1 MDGGKLSRLQLEGV
15 LHACSKHQS
24 FLADGTRC
32 GFFLG
37 DGAGVGKG
45 RQISGM
51 VLDNYARGRRRSI
64 WLSTSTDLVRD
75 AERDL
80 RDLGTFIPVLD
91 GCQSLDSLKDSK
103 GADGVLFSTYSTLTG
118 VSKGRSRLDQ
128 IICWAAGE
136 SPDAQ
141 AAFNGLIV
149 FDEAHKAKNSG
160 TGKEGGGTKVSQ
172 CVLALQQRL
181 PRARVLYA
189 SATGISEVGNMAY
202 CDRLG
207 FWGPHCSF
215 PSATAFIDA
224 MKKRGLGF
232 LELLAVSLTDFVA
245 TADRT
250 RSAAPHP
257 SKLRPCPRPAA
268 RLRQMEMK
276 SEGKYVSRGLAFT
289 VRPRKEFL
297 LVHYFPISLALL
309 PHLHRPASSRP
320 SRFRSRRPRR
330 APPPGREGRAAQ
342 QGPAAPNLRCAAGVC
357 APTVAPGTRL
367 PRCAAG
373 GAVQRQRGAVD
384 RHTGGASP
392 CAGRHQRSGPGR
404 VEGVL
409 GLLPALLQAAVREHQ
424 GAGGGGH
431 GARRAG

>member
-160 TGKEGGGTKVSQ
+160 TGKDGGGTKVSQ

-309 PHLHRPASSRP
+309 
-320 SRFRSRRPRR
+320 R
-330 APPPGREGRAAQ
+330 APPQACEFETIKIPLTQAQARA
-342 QGPAAPNLRCAAGVC
+342 PARTRRTRRPAGACRTEPALRCGSLRAHSC
-357 APTVAPGTRL
+357 AWHAP
-367 PRCAAG
+367 
-373 GAVQRQRGAVD
+373 
-384 RHTGGASP
+384 
-392 CAGRHQRSGPGR
+392 
-404 VEGVL
+404 
-409 GLLPALLQAAVREHQ
+409 PALRRRWSCTTAAWSC
-424 GAGGGGH
+424 GPPYG
-431 GARRAG
+431 RR